1 MVMVGGG
8 GGGGIHGGMQYNSMQ
23 QVGGGSD
30 RGSYPGALEPVESL
44 TNPAPLPT
52 ENMLENTDGVLREGA
67 VVVGAPHQCSLG
79 ATACYFL
86 NAMSRSTA

>member
-1 MVMVGGG
+1 MVMVGG

-52 ENMLENTDGVLREGA
+52 ENVLREGA